1 MTQDLHWQKSTFSE
15 GGDGNTCVEVAAT
28 HGTIHLRESDAPGA
42 VLTTTPVALAR
53 LLDRLREAPTNP
65 SR

>member
-15 GGDGNTCVEVAAT
+15 AGDGNTCVEVAST
-28 HGTIHLRESDAPGA
+28 HDSVHLRESDAPGA
-42 VLTTTPVALAR
+42 VLTTTPAALAR
-53 LLDRLREAPTNP
+53 LLGRLREAPTTP